1 MKTLVYFLIGI
12 LFGITMFKSEAA
24 SWFRIYE
31 MFQFNAFHMY
41 GIIGS
46 ALFFGI
52 IITYTLKRFNV
63 RSFLDGAEIHI
74 PEKER
79 GWKRYLFG
87 GLVFGMGWAISGAC
101 PGPMF
106 TVLGA
111 GFLPILVVIFGATL
125 VLFSTVFFENIF
137 LTRLVLESKRP
148 ILLPVEQ
155 PTEMHRP

>member
-1 MKTLVYFLIGI
+1 MRTLLYFSIGI
-12 LFGITMFKSEAA
+12 LFGITMFKLEAA

-46 ALFFGI
+46 ALFCGA
-52 IITYTLKRFNV
+52 IITFVLKKFNV
-63 RSFLDGAEIHI
+63 NSVVDGEPIVI
-74 PEKER
+74 PSKES

-87 GLVFGMGWAISGAC
+87 GVFFGFGWAISGAC

-111 GFLPILVVIFGATL
+111 GFLPILVVIASATL
-125 VLFSTVFFENIF
+125 GTFCYG
-137 LTRLVLESKRP
+137 
-148 ILLPVEQ
+148 LLQKKLP
-155 PTEMHRP
+155 H

>member
-1 MKTLVYFLIGI
+1 MRTLLYFSIGI

-31 MFQFNAFHMY
+31 MFQFNAFLMY

-46 ALFFGI
+46 ALFCSA
-52 IITYTLKRFNV
+52 IITFLLKKFKINSV
-63 RSFLDGAEIHI
+63 VDGEPIVI
-74 PEKER
+74 PNKES

-87 GLVFGMGWAISGAC
+87 GIFFGFGWAISGAC

-111 GFLPILVVIFGATL
+111 GFLPIVVVIAAATL
-125 VLFSTVFFENIF
+125 GTFCYGL
-137 LTRLVLESKRP
+137 LQKRLP
-148 ILLPVEQ
+148 
-155 PTEMHRP
+155 H

>member
-1 MKTLVYFLIGI
+1 MRTLLYFSIGI

-46 ALFFGI
+46 ALFCGA
-52 IITYTLKRFNV
+52 IITFVLKKFNV
-63 RSFLDGAEIHI
+63 NSVVDGEPIVI
-74 PEKER
+74 PSKES

-87 GLVFGMGWAISGAC
+87 GVFFGFGWAISGAC

-111 GFLPILVVIFGATL
+111 GFLPILVVIASATL
-125 VLFSTVFFENIF
+125 GTFCYG
-137 LTRLVLESKRP
+137 
-148 ILLPVEQ
+148 LLQKKLP
-155 PTEMHRP
+155 H

>member
-1 MKTLVYFLIGI
+1 MRTLVYFSIGI

-46 ALFFGI
+46 ALFCGAIVTFL
-52 IITYTLKRFNV
+52 LKKQKAT
-63 RSFLDGAEIHI
+63 SLIDGAAIVI
-74 PEKER
+74 ADKEK

-87 GLVFGMGWAISGAC
+87 GLFFGFGWAISGAC

-111 GFLPILVVIFGATL
+111 GFFPILVVIAAATL
-125 VLFSTVFFENIF
+125 GTFCYGAV
-137 LTRLVLESKRP
+137 KKH
-148 ILLPVEQ
+148 LP
-155 PTEMHRP
+155 H

>member
-1 MKTLVYFLIGI
+1 MRTLLYFSIGI

-46 ALFFGI
+46 AMFCGA
-52 IITYTLKRFNV
+52 IITFVLKKFNV
-63 RSFLDGAEIHI
+63 NSVVDGEPIVI
-74 PEKER
+74 PSKES

-87 GLVFGMGWAISGAC
+87 GVLFGFGWAISGAC

-111 GFLPILVVIFGATL
+111 GFLPILVVIASATL
-125 VLFSTVFFENIF
+125 GTFCYG
-137 LTRLVLESKRP
+137 
-148 ILLPVEQ
+148 LLQKKLP
-155 PTEMHRP
+155 H

>member
-1 MKTLVYFLIGI
+1 MRTIVYFTIGI

-46 ALFFGI
+46 ALFCGA
-52 IITYTLKRFNV
+52 IITFLLKKFKAK
-63 RSFLDGAEIHI
+63 SILDGTEIVI
-74 PEKER
+74 ENKAS

-87 GLVFGMGWAISGAC
+87 GLFFGFGWAISGAC

-106 TVLGA
+106 TWFDLTVS
-111 GFLPILVVIFGATL
+111 PIHIH
-125 VLFSTVFFENIF
+125 
-137 LTRLVLESKRP
+137 RL
-148 ILLPVEQ
+148 
-155 PTEMHRP
+155 

>member
-1 MKTLVYFLIGI
+1 MRTIVYFAIGI

-46 ALFFGI
+46 ALFCGA
-52 IITYTLKRFNV
+52 IITFFLKKFKV
-63 RSFLDGAEIHI
+63 QSILDGTEIVI
-74 PEKER
+74 EDKAS

-87 GLVFGMGWAISGAC
+87 GLFFGFGWAISGAC

-106 TVLGA
+106 TTLGA
-111 GFLPILVVIFGATL
+111 GFFPILVVIAAATL
-125 VLFSTVFFENIF
+125 GTFCYGLIQ
-137 LTRLVLESKRP
+137 KY
-148 ILLPVEQ
+148 LP
-155 PTEMHRP
+155 H

>member
-1 MKTLVYFLIGI
+1 MRTVVYFAIGI

-31 MFQFNAFHMY
+31 MFQFKAFHMY

-46 ALFFGI
+46 ALFCGV
-52 IITYTLKRFNV
+52 IITYLLKKLKVKSVLN
-63 RSFLDGAEIHI
+63 GEEIHI
-74 PEKER
+74 ANKEK

-87 GLVFGMGWAISGAC
+87 GLFFGFGWAISGAC

-111 GFLPILVVIFGATL
+111 GFLPILVVIAAATL
-125 VLFSTVFFENIF
+125 GTFCYG
-137 LTRLVLESKRP
+137 
-148 ILLPVEQ
+148 LLQKHLP
-155 PTEMHRP
+155 H

>member
-1 MKTLVYFLIGI
+1 
-12 LFGITMFKSEAA
+12 MFKSEAA

-46 ALFFGI
+46 ALFCGAIVTFL
-52 IITYTLKRFNV
+52 LKKRKAT
-63 RSFLDGAEIHI
+63 SLIDGAEIVI
-74 PEKER
+74 ADKEK

-87 GLVFGMGWAISGAC
+87 GLFFGFGWAISGAC

-111 GFLPILVVIFGATL
+111 GFFPILVVIAAATL
-125 VLFSTVFFENIF
+125 GTFFYGAIQ
-137 LTRLVLESKRP
+137 KY
-148 ILLPVEQ
+148 LP
-155 PTEMHRP
+155 H

>member
-1 MKTLVYFLIGI
+1 MRTLLYFSIGI

-46 ALFFGI
+46 AMFCGAIITFVLKKFNVNSVVDGEPI
-52 IITYTLKRFNV
+52 IIP
-63 RSFLDGAEIHI
+63 S
-74 PEKER
+74 KES

-87 GLVFGMGWAISGAC
+87 GVLFGFGWAISGAC

-111 GFLPILVVIFGATL
+111 GFLPILVVIASATL
-125 VLFSTVFFENIF
+125 GTFCYG
-137 LTRLVLESKRP
+137 
-148 ILLPVEQ
+148 LLQKKLP
-155 PTEMHRP
+155 H

>member
-1 MKTLVYFLIGI
+1 MKTVVYFSIGI

-31 MFQFNAFHMY
+31 MFQFKAFHMY

-46 ALFFGI
+46 ALFCGV
-52 IITYTLKRFNV
+52 IITYLLKKLKV
-63 RSFLDGAEIHI
+63 KSVLDGEEIHI
-74 PEKER
+74 ANKEK

-87 GLVFGMGWAISGAC
+87 GLFFGFGWAISGAC

-111 GFLPILVVIFGATL
+111 GFLPILVVIAAATL
-125 VLFSTVFFENIF
+125 GTFCYG
-137 LTRLVLESKRP
+137 
-148 ILLPVEQ
+148 LLQKHLP
-155 PTEMHRP
+155 H